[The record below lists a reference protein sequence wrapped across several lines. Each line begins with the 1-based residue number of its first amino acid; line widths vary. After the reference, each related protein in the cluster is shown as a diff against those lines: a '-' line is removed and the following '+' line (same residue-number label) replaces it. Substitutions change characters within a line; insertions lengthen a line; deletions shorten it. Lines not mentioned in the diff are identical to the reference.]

1 MQNTKQNR
9 HFKDVLFKY
18 VLKDKADLLELY
30 NAINDSDYCDP
41 EELEYNTLEDA
52 VYLGIKN
59 DVSFI
64 IHNSMN
70 LYEHQSTINPNMP
83 LRGLFYF
90 SSLYK
95 KLVGDSFDIYGKKL
109 VRLPTP
115 QYIVFYNGKDEL
127 PDRMV
132 LRLSDAFVVKTDMP
146 NLECVATVLNINP
159 GHNERIVEKCS
170 KLFQYIQFNGKIR
183 EYQEQ
188 GFSME
193 DAVDMAVTYCMEH
206 DILKQILTEN
216 RSAFMDDILTTYDAE
231 KHMEWIA
238 KENFEEGYEQGEARG
253 EARGVA
259 RGIELIAMNMLR
271 ANKPLD
277 EIEMLTGISYED
289 LMKLADKVCES
300 V

>member
-115 QYIVFYNGKDEL
+115 QYIVFYNGKDDL
-127 PDRMV
+127 PDRVV
-132 LRLSDAFVVKTDMP
+132 LRLSDAFMVKTDMP

-238 KENFEEGYEQGEARG
+238 KENFEEGIEQGIEQ
-253 EARGVA
+253 
-259 RGIELIAMNMLR
+259 GIECVAVNMLR

-277 EIEMLTGISYED
+277 EIEMLTGIPYED

>member
-1 MQNTKQNR
+1 MQGTKQNR

-18 VLKDKADLLELY
+18 VLKEKADLLELY

-109 VRLPTP
+109 VKLPTP

-127 PDRMV
+127 PDRV
-132 LRLSDAFVVKTDMP
+132 ELRLSDAFATDGHTP
-146 NLECVATVLNINP
+146 SLECIATVLNINQ
-159 GHNERIVEKCS
+159 GHNQRIVEKCG

-183 EYQEQ
+183 EFQEQ
-188 GFSME
+188 GFTME

-231 KHMEWIA
+231 KHMLPKPSDIIRRYLAAFTFCVYNIDTDIVNEPV
-238 KENFEEGYEQGEARG
+238 GTD
-253 EARGVA
+253 VS
-259 RGIELIAMNMLR
+259 
-271 ANKPLD
+271 ANSDCP
-277 EIEMLTGISYED
+277 
-289 LMKLADKVCES
+289 
-300 V
+300 

>member
-132 LRLSDAFVVKTDMP
+132 LRLSDAFMVKTDIP
-146 NLECVATVLNINP
+146 NLECVATILNINP

-193 DAVDMAVTYCMEH
+193 DAVDMAVNYCMEH

-238 KENFEEGYEQGEARG
+238 KENFEEGIEQGIEQ
-253 EARGVA
+253 
-259 RGIELIAMNMLR
+259 GIECVAVNMLR

-277 EIEMLTGISYED
+277 EIEMLTGIPYED
-289 LMKLADKVCES
+289 LIKLADKVCES

>member
-18 VLKDKADLLELY
+18 VLKEKVDLLELY

-83 LRGLFYF
+83 LRGLLYF

-132 LRLSDAFVVKTDMP
+132 LRLSDAFMVKTDIP
-146 NLECVATVLNINP
+146 NLECVATILNINP

-238 KENFEEGYEQGEARG
+238 KENFEEGIEQGIEC
-253 EARGVA
+253 VA
-259 RGIELIAMNMLR
+259 VNMLR

>member
-1 MQNTKQNR
+1 
-9 HFKDVLFKY
+9 
-18 VLKDKADLLELY
+18 
-30 NAINDSDYCDP
+30 
-41 EELEYNTLEDA
+41 
-52 VYLGIKN
+52 
-59 DVSFI
+59 
-64 IHNSMN
+64 MN
-70 LYEHQSTINPNMP
+70 LYEHQSTLNPNMP

-132 LRLSDAFVVKTDMP
+132 LRLSDAFMVKTDIP

-238 KENFEEGYEQGEARG
+238 KENFEEGIEQGIEC
-253 EARGVA
+253 VA
-259 RGIELIAMNMLR
+259 VNMLR

>member
-115 QYIVFYNGKDEL
+115 QYIVFYNGKDDL
-127 PDRMV
+127 PDRVV

-170 KLFQYIQFNGKIR
+170 KLFLYIQFNGKIR

-238 KENFEEGYEQGEARG
+238 KENFEEGIEQGIEQ
-253 EARGVA
+253 
-259 RGIELIAMNMLR
+259 GIECVAVNMLR

-277 EIEMLTGISYED
+277 EIEMLTGIPYED
-289 LMKLADKVCES
+289 LIKLADKVCES

>member
-115 QYIVFYNGKDEL
+115 QYIVFYNGKDDL
-127 PDRMV
+127 PDRVV

-238 KENFEEGYEQGEARG
+238 KENFEEGIEQGIEQ
-253 EARGVA
+253 
-259 RGIELIAMNMLR
+259 GIECVAVNMLR

-277 EIEMLTGISYED
+277 EIEMLTGIPYED
-289 LMKLADKVCES
+289 LIKLADKVCES

>member
-18 VLKDKADLLELY
+18 VLKEKADLLELY

>member
-18 VLKDKADLLELY
+18 VLKEKADLLELY

-70 LYEHQSTINPNMP
+70 LYEHQSTLNPNMP

-132 LRLSDAFVVKTDMP
+132 LRLSDAFMVKMDMP

-238 KENFEEGYEQGEARG
+238 KENFEEGIEQGIEQ
-253 EARGVA
+253 
-259 RGIELIAMNMLR
+259 GIECVAVNMLR

-277 EIEMLTGISYED
+277 EIEMLTGIPYED

>member
-64 IHNSMN
+64 IHNSLN

-115 QYIVFYNGKDEL
+115 QYIVFYNGKDDL
-127 PDRMV
+127 PDRVV

-238 KENFEEGYEQGEARG
+238 KENFEEGIEQGIEQ
-253 EARGVA
+253 
-259 RGIELIAMNMLR
+259 GIECVAVNMLR

-277 EIEMLTGISYED
+277 EIEMLTGIPYED

>member
-70 LYEHQSTINPNMP
+70 LYEHQSTLNPNMP

-127 PDRMV
+127 SDRVV
-132 LRLSDAFVVKTDMP
+132 LRLSDAFMVKTDIP

-216 RSAFMDDILTTYDAE
+216 RSALS
-231 KHMEWIA
+231 H
-238 KENFEEGYEQGEARG
+238 
-253 EARGVA
+253 
-259 RGIELIAMNMLR
+259 
-271 ANKPLD
+271 
-277 EIEMLTGISYED
+277 
-289 LMKLADKVCES
+289 
-300 V
+300 

>member
-9 HFKDVLFKY
+9 HFNDVLFKY
-18 VLKDKADLLELY
+18 VLKEKADLLELY

-83 LRGLFYF
+83 LRGLLYF

-132 LRLSDAFVVKTDMP
+132 LRLSDAFMVKDDQSG
-146 NLECVATVLNINP
+146 LECIAIVLNINP

-193 DAVDMAVTYCMEH
+193 DAVDMAVNYCMEH

-238 KENFEEGYEQGEARG
+238 KENFEEGIEQGIEQ
-253 EARGVA
+253 
-259 RGIELIAMNMLR
+259 GIECVA
-271 ANKPLD
+271 
-277 EIEMLTGISYED
+277 
-289 LMKLADKVCES
+289 V
-300 V
+300 

>member
-115 QYIVFYNGKDEL
+115 QYIVFYNGKDDL
-127 PDRMV
+127 PDRVV

-238 KENFEEGYEQGEARG
+238 KENFEEGIEQGIEC
-253 EARGVA
+253 VA
-259 RGIELIAMNMLR
+259 VNMLR

-289 LMKLADKVCES
+289 LIKLADKVCES

>member
-18 VLKDKADLLELY
+18 VLKEKVDLLELY

-115 QYIVFYNGKDEL
+115 QYIVFYNGKDDL
-127 PDRMV
+127 PDRVV

-238 KENFEEGYEQGEARG
+238 KENFEEGIEQGIEQ
-253 EARGVA
+253 
-259 RGIELIAMNMLR
+259 GIECVAVNMLR

-277 EIEMLTGISYED
+277 EIEMLTGIPYED
-289 LMKLADKVCES
+289 LIKLADKVCES